1 MHVAHGGVGAQATGL
16 GHQFAAQFG
25 AVDGDAGRRHAGIRA
40 LVDLH
45 LRNIQPAALK
55 SRQICLR
62 REPSSS
68 RGQMTVSR
76 DVPRR
81 RPGRWRGPRRRGA
94 GTSRRNAW
102 RPPLQE
108 RRSGF
113 ANMRARAALG
123 GRTRWTCANAGAA
136 DERRFWRFTLGR
148 CPASRGLARWSGRT
162 PGPWDTPQPVQQARQ
177 TECCVILLTAV
188 SMQDRLSPES
198 VFTKTAPGMDNGRNF
213 TRVSTDGQHFGRV
226 KGTKVESARIPPQ
239 RAALIRHGCRAMMAR
254 QPPSSDRSALRCP
267 HA

>member
-1 MHVAHGGVGAQATGL
+1 MHVAHGGLALRRRAWDISSPRNS
-16 GHQFAAQFG
+16 G

-45 LRNIQPAALK
+45 LRNIQAGGAEVQ
-55 SRQICLR
+55 QICLR

-81 RPGRWRGPRRRGA
+81 RPWAVARSTPARRRNKSKKRMA
-94 GTSRRNAW
+94 TSIARTA
-102 RPPLQE
+102 E
-108 RRSGF
+108 RLREH
-113 ANMRARAALG
+113 ARTRALG

-162 PGPWDTPQPVQQARQ
+162 PGPGYAATCSTGAADGVLRDPVKQRCRCKIDFRRNRYSRRLLLGWITGA
-177 TECCVILLTAV
+177 ILRGFPL
-188 SMQDRLSPES
+188 
-198 VFTKTAPGMDNGRNF
+198 MDN
-213 TRVSTDGQHFGRV
+213 TLV
-226 KGTKVESARIPPQ
+226 A
-239 RAALIRHGCRAMMAR
+239 
-254 QPPSSDRSALRCP
+254 
-267 HA
+267 